1 MPNIPL
7 LVLFKVKTGMEQV
20 GMCEYNPVYTT
31 IASDTLSN
39 RTERNIPAA
48 KEHELKHRFSLKI
61 WNDENIYLYTN
72 TNLQPY
78 VSDETR
84 IIQYPTDPELTKI
97 DNAQRYCTQI
107 IDLYK
112 TGYAFMKTFVGENQ
126 TMFIQFQKIT
136 ELRQPPDSSPERPHP
151 PPPRIPVHH
160 TPSRIAQPLSRNEL
174 EELREKVN
182 KLVDFVLTTAE

>member
-1 MPNIPL
+1 MPKIPL
-7 LVLFKVKTGMEQV
+7 LILFKAETGTQQISMA
-20 GMCEYNPVYTT
+20 EYRTTYTT

-39 RTERNIPAA
+39 RTEKSITAA
-48 KEHELKHRFSLKI
+48 REHELKQLNLKI
-61 WNDENIYLYTN
+61 WNNDNIYLYTN

-84 IIQYPTDPELTKI
+84 IIQYPTDSELTKI

-136 ELRQPPDSSPERPHP
+136 ELRRPPDSSPERPHP
-151 PPPRIPVHH
+151 PPPQIPVHH
-160 TPSRIAQPLSRNEL
+160 TPSRIAQPLNRNEL
-174 EELREKVN
+174 EELRRNVSR
-182 KLVDFVLTTAE
+182 LVDYVLTTAE